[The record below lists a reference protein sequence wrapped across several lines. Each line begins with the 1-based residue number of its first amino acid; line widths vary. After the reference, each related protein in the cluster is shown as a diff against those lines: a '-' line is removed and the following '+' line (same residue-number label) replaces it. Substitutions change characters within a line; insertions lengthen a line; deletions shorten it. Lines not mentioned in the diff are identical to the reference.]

1 MKTWKQKELKENEKI
16 IDEKLYESSEEKDE
30 WIKIPKLGIEVQKE
44 LAVKETKFKDIKIP
58 KECRLMTF
66 QEACH
71 LWDNFDY
78 EVFKLGEEYE
88 WIEHYSEKMAKLGL
102 VSALDSYW
110 DLGRRRLG
118 VVGGYRGNGRN
129 SYAFGVRFVRPLKE
143 KK

>member
-1 MKTWKQKELKENEKI
+1 MK
-16 IDEKLYESSEEKDE
+16 

-102 VSALDSYW
+102 VSALDSYRFL
-110 DLGRRRLG
+110 DGHRLY
-118 VVGGYRGNGRN
+118 VMGNNHGDDRN
-129 SYAFGVRFVRPLKE
+129 GYAFGVRFVRPLKVQE
-143 KK
+143 